1 MSDSIK
7 LPQEVQ
13 DQLIKIKQD
22 ILSGKISLLEF
33 ELNPIFEEIIKSV
46 STSNISQYSPLY
58 KEVNSML
65 YQKFEEL
72 KKVLIRMDSDQR
84 YMKFI
89 NSHPTDLEIAKL
101 FEGCWIKPFQIAC
114 LSVDFLKESS
124 NKLLSKHAEPITIKQ
139 LSRVGSKEQFI
150 LEIPKKKFTEKM
162 DLYFSSI
169 RDKLPCYLDDI
180 FDNETDQ
187 IILFEHFIYL
197 LHLLQLGRIKYQ
209 KETNTLYL

>member
-7 LPQEVQ
+7 LPQEIQ

-33 ELNPIFEEIIKSV
+33 ELNPIFKEIIKSV
-46 STSNISQYSPLY
+46 RTSNISQYTPLF

-72 KKVLIRMDSDQR
+72 KKLLMRMDTDQR

-89 NSHPTDLEIAKL
+89 NNHPTDSEIIKL
-101 FEGCWIKPFQIAC
+101 FEGCWMKPFQIAC
-114 LSVDFLKESS
+114 LSIDFLKESR
-124 NKLLSKHAEPITIKQ
+124 NKLLSKHAEPITIKE
-139 LSRVGSKEQFI
+139 LSRVGSNEQFI

-187 IILFEHFIYL
+187 IIIFEHFIYL